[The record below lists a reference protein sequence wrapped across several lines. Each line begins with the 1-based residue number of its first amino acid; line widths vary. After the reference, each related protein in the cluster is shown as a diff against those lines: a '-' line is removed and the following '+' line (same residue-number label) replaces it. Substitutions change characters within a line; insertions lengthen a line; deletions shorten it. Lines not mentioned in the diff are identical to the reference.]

1 MFKSAATKIAHN
13 TTLPALALSGNKD
26 LRPLQDL
33 ITAEKVV
40 LITLQK
46 LSVDF
51 AKAGEALRIWGA
63 GEGDDLGDVLGAS
76 TTVLAHFSAALS
88 GYAAREHSIRDH
100 LKAIRTRE
108 ETLDE
113 LKRRRKAT
121 LARADS
127 AEKKLSKMGP
137 EHKNLAAQTDILN
150 GLQAQ
155 IRQMDGDIMNEEASL
170 GDFKRTS
177 ARDAMGLKFGGLME
191 VCEKGCVVAECGRVL
206 TMEIPIDP
214 TIPGLPRVMYGGH
227 MRTQERVNEAERSVN
242 EVVFQALPARG
253 SMRDHGMGDNEMG
266 MMSGERLTA
275 VGLHNTG
282 VGNRSFDA
290 SSMGGS
296 SFLPQPD
303 VGGGFMET
311 GSAAGG
317 YAPPSGPPPSSS
329 YAAPGGT
336 GGYTPPAGLPPG
348 AGGYNPP
355 GANGGYTS
363 PGGYSG
369 DGETRDDFGVGIGGT
384 ETGPVGGRFATFP
397 VRNRGFSRSG
407 DEASSG
413 GAGQSASGSSPSPV
427 YQQQSSQFSA
437 LETKQQERER
447 ERLQQ
452 QQEEE
457 PAPEYRDVEPTPTTH
472 AQVYDYSS
480 AQGGVPPG
488 PPPGAAPP
496 VIGGVWTENYTND
509 SASINATNGGSN
521 GLSVEEGGGDRMS
534 KASEDI
540 GLAYM
545 SMGGEQQE
553 EMEQQPETERE
564 REARISRHVRFGP
577 EETYSEPPTPA
588 SPEMVR
594 QPSSSSLSPGG
605 RRRVPPPTFDPL
617 EEERALNAA
626 AAREITRE
634 FEAMNASS
642 PPLASPQPQ
651 QDQEEEEGNPWQAPA
666 PQREFGSPPKTRS
679 PPTQYSSPPV
689 PSKESPKSPYSEPSP
704 MIPPSAPFS
713 RALPGPPSQDG
724 GSPLPSPVSG
734 HHTTPSW
741 ALRPASPAVDSPGS
755 PSSPRLDAPYRAT
768 TANRSTTS
776 LNTQPPAGARTISA
790 AAFRRPQKTAS
801 GDVADT
807 SPLAPKKRLPTSP
820 YPQQR
825 TVSGLRGEMSSPQQY
840 QQPSASGGT
849 IPPVHDDDFDYI
861 GAYARDSQAFLDEGS
876 PLQPD
881 FDYGRLGKVQVV
893 GGAPVSPGYAEGRFA
908 TDPNDVR

>member
-355 GANGGYTS
+355 ASAPPSIGLARPENRE
-363 PGGYSG
+363 G
-369 DGETRDDFGVGIGGT
+369 DFMSAVMDAGEFG
-384 ETGPVGGRFATFP
+384 
-397 VRNRGFSRSG
+397 SL
-407 DEASSG
+407 SG
-413 GAGQSASGSSPSPV
+413 GGSTFTRSNQGSILSYSSPSPV
-427 YQQQSSQFSA
+427 YQQQSS
-437 LETKQQERER
+437 
-447 ERLQQ
+447 
-452 QQEEE
+452 
-457 PAPEYRDVEPTPTTH
+457 H
-472 AQVYDYSS
+472 

-496 VIGGVWTENYTND
+496 VIGG
-509 SASINATNGGSN
+509 
-521 GLSVEEGGGDRMS
+521 
-534 KASEDI
+534 ASEDI

-713 RALPGPPSQDG
+713 RALP
-724 GSPLPSPVSG
+724 
-734 HHTTPSW
+734 
-741 ALRPASPAVDSPGS
+741 
-755 PSSPRLDAPYRAT
+755 AT